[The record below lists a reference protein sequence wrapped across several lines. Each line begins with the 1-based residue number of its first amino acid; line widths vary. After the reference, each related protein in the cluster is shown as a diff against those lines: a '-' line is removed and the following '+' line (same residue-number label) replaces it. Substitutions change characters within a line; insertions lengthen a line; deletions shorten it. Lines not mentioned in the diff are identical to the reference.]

1 MRSLQRRNGEFWA
14 LDGVEQA
21 TAVVRLAGD
30 GRLLAR
36 YPVPPDLARGL
47 FNVGLEGD
55 QAVIVQRTA
64 DPPNVQLLDA
74 AGHLAPA
81 ALRDYLHAGRYFVG
95 HPGDGSGRGNGGSFE
110 LNLTPLKPG
119 QMGALTYLFVDDQLI
134 NVQLLPAPTPA
145 YVYVLLDQA
154 YRGSPFINPIVYQY
168 RADGS
173 LVGAARV
180 PFTGPHNRVTPQLA
194 VGDDGSIY
202 AARVQPDGIEIRQL
216 RVFADPAQLP
226 PVLGPPPRDLAELVA
241 QSDAIAEGA
250 IGPVEQIEVA
260 GAGQW
265 ATQLL
270 QIRRWW
276 KSPDPA
282 PPALRLI
289 PAPLGNPYP
298 PRRRAPLIPRSRRRR
313 RPPSRRAALRHQYRR
328 RPRPRHRD
336 IMVGKR
342 GQCRRATGL
351 GAGG

>member
-1 MRSLQRRNGEFWA
+1 
-14 LDGVEQA
+14 
-21 TAVVRLAGD
+21 
-30 GRLLAR
+30 
-36 YPVPPDLARGL
+36 
-47 FNVGLEGD
+47 
-55 QAVIVQRTA
+55 
-64 DPPNVQLLDA
+64 
-74 AGHLAPA
+74 
-81 ALRDYLHAGRYFVG
+81 
-95 HPGDGSGRGNGGSFE
+95 
-110 LNLTPLKPG
+110 
-119 QMGALTYLFVDDQLI
+119 MGALTYLFVDDQLI

-173 LVGAARV
+173 RVGTARV
-180 PFTGPHNRVTPQLA
+180 PLTGPHNRVTPQLA